1 MIYTDYYDS
10 DEFNRAFN
18 EIVKLDN
25 SGVDPYYNLD
35 YSHNLKYKLDK
46 KGYLYFILGKYTVN
60 TLFNEYVCDFLN
72 NHPYVWNYNVAG
84 AEKNLNTSLGHVH
97 FSLCVNSV
105 KDAYFKSSDK
115 HIFDIL
121 CDVYA
126 GKYRSRCHE
135 ISSILGVNG
144 DYVVTAFVNSPVKN
158 YKFLHS
164 FVQKGDEVLDFSKNV
179 KMSKDEYYDLL
190 SPDVVSKIDGNRLI
204 SDIMF
209 VSHNYPPMTP
219 KDFLVRHNQ
228 LVLRI

>member
-84 AEKNLNTSLGHVH
+84 AKKKFE
-97 FSLCVNSV
+97 
-105 KDAYFKSSDK
+105 YF
-115 HIFDIL
+115 F
-121 CDVYA
+121 
-126 GKYRSRCHE
+126 RSCTFFFMCE
-135 ISSILGVNG
+135 
-144 DYVVTAFVNSPVKN
+144 
-158 YKFLHS
+158 
-164 FVQKGDEVLDFSKNV
+164 
-179 KMSKDEYYDLL
+179 
-190 SPDVVSKIDGNRLI
+190 
-204 SDIMF
+204 
-209 VSHNYPPMTP
+209 
-219 KDFLVRHNQ
+219 
-228 LVLRI
+228 